1 MIPIL
6 RPNNKRTKIN
16 RDNAQH
22 STGPKTKAGKHRSSR
37 NALQH
42 GLTAQS
48 AVLPTDD
55 QPAYH
60 RHVESFVNEY
70 RPEGPTETHLV
81 QNLADTAWRQD
92 RIAAL
97 EAKLFAADDPDTRA
111 ISNLSLHS
119 QRIARQFEKTLHLL
133 KEVQSP
139 RLEARQEDLERA
151 ADLTDMHECKEEPY
165 DAAEDGFV
173 FSNDEIDSFRTLRN
187 RNYEALLA
195 WDYLHTDDEDEDA

>member
-1 MIPIL
+1 MTPTIRL
-6 RPNNKRTKIN
+6 NNKRTKIN
-16 RDNAQH
+16 QANSKH

-48 AVLPTDD
+48 AILPTDD
-55 QPAYH
+55 QAAY
-60 RHVESFVNEY
+60 RKHVRSFVKEY

-139 RLEARQEDLERA
+139 RLEARQHDLERA
-151 ADLTDMHECKEEPY
+151 ADLTDMHECKEEP
-165 DAAEDGFV
+165 
-173 FSNDEIDSFRTLRN
+173 
-187 RNYEALLA
+187 
-195 WDYLHTDDEDEDA
+195 